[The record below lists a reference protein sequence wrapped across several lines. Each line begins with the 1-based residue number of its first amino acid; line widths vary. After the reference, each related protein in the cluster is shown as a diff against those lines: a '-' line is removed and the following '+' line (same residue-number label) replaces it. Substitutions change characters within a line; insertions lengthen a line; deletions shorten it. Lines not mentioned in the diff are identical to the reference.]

1 MARLHQRSTK
11 HALGATDVAP
21 CVSVRPPDSSRA
33 FREGAKAIDLAQQGC
48 SSFTDCKAAVELDP
62 HFATEREGT
71 YARSNRLTSPRRRRT
86 IMWIHPMSVH
96 TDAATRSRLPI
107 LELIRASSLHVG
119 AAAAAA
125 ALRRDLVDT
134 GRLSSAAFDEAYAV
148 ARVTPGTNLLA
159 MYTLL
164 GERFAGWRG
173 ALLALGV
180 GALVPAVIAVTL
192 GAAYVEYADHP
203 LAREAMQGARA
214 GALAIFAWAVVRLLR
229 PQLQQHR
236 GRGVAL
242 SLGTLAMALIVPVPS
257 FVILLV
263 AGGVGAVF
271 LMAES

>member
-1 MARLHQRSTK
+1 
-11 HALGATDVAP
+11 
-21 CVSVRPPDSSRA
+21 
-33 FREGAKAIDLAQQGC
+33 
-48 SSFTDCKAAVELDP
+48 
-62 HFATEREGT
+62 
-71 YARSNRLTSPRRRRT
+71 
-86 IMWIHPMSVH
+86 MSVL
-96 TDAATRSRLPI
+96 TETPARGRFPL
-107 LELIRASSLHVG
+107 LEFIRASSLHVG

-134 GRLSSAAFDEAYAV
+134 NRLSSAAFDEAYAV

-180 GALVPAVIAVTL
+180 GALVPAAIAVTV
-192 GAAYVEYADHP
+192 GAAYVEYADRP

-214 GALAIFAWAVVRLLR
+214 GALAVFAWAVVRLLR
-229 PQLQQHR
+229 PQLQLHR

-242 SLGTLAMALIVPVPS
+242 ALATLTMALILPIPS

-263 AGGVGAVF
+263 AGGIGAVF
-271 LMAES
+271 LGAES